1 MLVDANGRTFQP
13 IGYFW
18 QQKDKVRVRLDA
30 TKPITRLE
38 DLPSVSSSG
47 DQTLHLIFAPTLNA
61 VIKGVSVGDSPV
73 GSCNY
78 TVVEGQGF

>member
-1 MLVDANGRTFQP
+1 
-13 IGYFW
+13 
-18 QQKDKVRVRLDA
+18 
-30 TKPITRLE
+30 
-38 DLPSVSSSG
+38 VSSAG

-61 VIKGVSVGDSPV
+61 VIKGVSVGSTPV